1 MISVMLELN
10 RLEPRGGSVLQPNV
24 AEGYVGKLTG
34 LQSYLT
40 QPRSG
45 YALQP
50 NVAAG
55 YVG

>member
-1 MISVMLELN
+1 MLKLN

-24 AEGYVGKLTG
+24 AEGYVGKRELTG

-50 NVAAG
+50 NVAEG
-55 YVG
+55 YVGE